1 MVFDKS
7 LCVFANDLTD
17 GSGWKINGSQR
28 FIAGLNYMGTD
39 FSKVLPK
46 GLNNL
51 HLPFSNTILPGAVEY
66 MTKTYQLGVA
76 ATGKEGVLFGKELSD
91 EERINI
97 GTKLVGSS
105 IGNIIGNGIDYATDE
120 EPETGIT
127 DALKQEGMNFYKGA
141 QAWSQMAVQ
150 AYQNASNLAS
160 YLHFG
165 PNNTTN
171 NNIPKDQDA
180 YIKLDFAH
188 EIWQSI
194 KSIGQAGENILT
206 TIRDT
211 VRDYQQDYA
220 RYVAFKKGELTIEA
234 IKQQVESKQL
244 SVDDV
249 LDLAQRVKR
258 YGGDATEL
266 IKLYS
271 DRVTPSQL
279 RAMIEA
285 NQDPT
290 ITNILID
297 KWNKDYANGWIEGYN
312 FYYEKVGEDGEVSN
326 PLDKMKDDVLN
337 SKLEDL
343 AGKNELT
350 GVEKDRAH
358 DLLAEYLRRNNNQ
371 GTWGIKGKEAE
382 IGIKVADDVAKK
394 VLKYYLGNLGK
405 GLVIARY
412 LVQGEIDKAI
422 FQLDPTHI
430 ADIADIAYKTVRYGG
445 YINDLAR
452 TQLGEIGFYQKGIED
467 YAHYINMPPNMSNLG
482 IDFFNLPASTFIKAD
497 IRYYMGHGSHIGG
510 TNNWLPE
517 QIKGWIEEAAK
528 PYR

>member
-1 MVFDKS
+1 D
-7 LCVFANDLTD
+7 TI
-17 GSGWKINGSQR
+17 SG
-28 FIAGLNYMGTD
+28 D
-39 FSKVLPK
+39 
-46 GLNNL
+46 
-51 HLPFSNTILPGAVEY
+51 
-66 MTKTYQLGVA
+66 
-76 ATGKEGVLFGKELSD
+76 
-91 EERINI
+91 
-97 GTKLVGSS
+97 
-105 IGNIIGNGIDYATDE
+105 NIIEAFKEQGIELGKD
-120 EPETGIT
+120 I
-127 DALKQEGMNFYKGA
+127 YKGT

-150 AYQNASNLAS
+150 AYQNASRLVPNLN
-160 YLHFG
+160 FTT
-165 PNNTTN
+165 TTN
-171 NNIPKDQDA
+171 SSIPKDQDA

-188 EIWQSI
+188 EIWQSL
-194 KSIGQAGENILT
+194 KSVGQAGGNILT

-211 VRDYQQDYA
+211 VRDYKEDYA

-312 FYYEKVGEDGEVSN
+312 FYYEKVGEDGKVSN

-350 GVEKDRAH
+350 GVEKDRAR

-412 LVQGEIDKAI
+412 LVQGEIEKAI

-430 ADIADIAYKTVRYGG
+430 ADIADIAYKTVKYGE

-452 TQLGEIGFYQKGIED
+452 IQLGKDVIPSYRICIENYVD
-467 YAHYINMPPNMSNLG
+467 YVKIQQATNMGNLG
-482 IDFFNLPASTFIKAD
+482 PDFHNLPASGFIKAD
-497 IRYYMGHGSHIGG
+497 IIYYLNYGTHIGG
-510 TNNWLPE
+510 TNNWLPDD
-517 QIKGWIEEAAK
+517 IKGYIEDAVK
-528 PYR
+528 QR